1 MKKKQ
6 CVVWGLGRFGSSVA
20 KTLES
25 LGNEVLGI
33 DSNADIVQ
41 ELSSELTHVVIAD
54 KVDKET
60 VNELGLDKFDI
71 GIVAIGELEAN
82 VLCTMLLKETNIPLV
97 VSKAGTLLHGSILEK
112 IGADKVIYPERDMGQ
127 RVAHNIVGGSILDY
141 IDLADDLTIVELSV
155 PKSFIGKNLIELN
168 LRQAYGVNVVAIR
181 KTSKTIVGP
190 NPKDAIDEDDIMV
203 IMGLREDVLKMEEIL

>member
-33 DSNADIVQ
+33 DSDPDIVQ
-41 ELSSELTHVVIAD
+41 ELSSQLTHVVIAE

-60 VNELGLDKFDI
+60 VKELGLGNFDI

-82 VLCTMLLKETNIPLV
+82 VLCTMLLKEINIPLV

-112 IGADKVIYPERDMGQ
+112 IGADRVIYPERDMGQ
-127 RVAHNIVGGSILDY
+127 RVAHNIVSGSILDY

-168 LRQAYGVNVVAIR
+168 LRQEYGVNVVAIR
-181 KTSKTIVGP
+181 REGKTIVGP
-190 NPKDAIDEDDIMV
+190 NPTEGIDEDDIMV
-203 IMGLREDVLKMEEIL
+203 IMGLREDVLKLEEIL